1 MTHIADVFPKLRTAK
16 KCIKGPVPEDPSPS
30 NMAKGPRHCLNLHD
44 RPFIIYIDQYEGN

>member
-1 MTHIADVFPKLRTAK
+1 MYFRNYGLQKMLLH
-16 KCIKGPVPEDPSPS
+16 KCIKGPVAKDPSPS